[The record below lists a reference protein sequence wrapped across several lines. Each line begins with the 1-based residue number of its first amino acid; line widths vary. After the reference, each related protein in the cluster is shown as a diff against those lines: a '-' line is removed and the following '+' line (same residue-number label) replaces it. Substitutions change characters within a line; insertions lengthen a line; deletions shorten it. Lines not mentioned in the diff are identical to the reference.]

1 MAEGYS
7 SYLIKRE
14 YPGNIRGP
22 PAAIE
27 RGNAV
32 ENKNATAA
40 AATTTTTITATAA
53 TAAIAA
59 TAQSAANNKQQ
70 TTTFLTAVR
79 ARIQFAREFNSI
91 FRKDFDISACNDV
104 FTAPPHP
111 TPWLSRNPAYTGK
124 YDIKSAVP
132 CSTAS
137 LSVRADKGPER
148 NNKQQEKK
156 QEPQQQEQQEQ
167 QAQKSQQSQQSQ
179 HSNKKNA

>member
-1 MAEGYS
+1 
-7 SYLIKRE
+7 
-14 YPGNIRGP
+14 
-22 PAAIE
+22 
-27 RGNAV
+27 V
-32 ENKNATAA
+32 ENKNATAAA

-104 FTAPPHP
+104 FTAPLHP

-137 LSVRADKGPER
+137 LSVRADKGPEGTTNNR
-148 NNKQQEKK
+148 KRNRNHNNKNNKNSK
-156 QEPQQQEQQEQ
+156 HRN
-167 QAQKSQQSQQSQ
+167 
-179 HSNKKNA
+179 HSNHSNHNTATKKNA